1 MIVSTIFV
9 CIQMAGGIISGSIAI
24 FTDTAHLATDMLGF
38 VMSMYALKVSLRP
51 ASKELTFGWHRAEI
65 IGTLSSVMFLLT
77 ITVWLVFEASKRVI
91 YPQPVKGMEMLIT
104 AVCAFFFNLIQ
115 MSMLHQGDIHYHMG
129 GEIGGGCGHDHDH
142 DHGDHGDHDHDHGDH
157 DHDHKD
163 HDHDHHEN
171 KHDHDHS
178 HE

>member
-1 MIVSTIFV
+1 
-9 CIQMAGGIISGSIAI
+9 
-24 FTDTAHLATDMLGF
+24 MLGF

-77 ITVWLVFEASKRVI
+77 ITIWLMVEATKRI
-91 YPQPVKGMEMLIT
+91 INPQPVKGFEMLIT

-129 GEIGGGCGHDHDH
+129 GEIGGGCEDDHGHHGNDHEH
-142 DHGDHGDHDHDHGDH
+142 DHGHHGHDTRMTTIMKMTYRKQGT
-157 DHDHKD
+157 
-163 HDHDHHEN
+163 
-171 KHDHDHS
+171 
-178 HE
+178 